1 MALGC
6 APYNATHTDFKS
18 GPVSDGRIWYI
29 VRFAGGVH
37 ISSLTRVYKDPSTTL
52 SVSNSAT
59 LNLGIR

>member
-18 GPVSDGRIWYI
+18 GPVSNGRIWYI

-37 ISSLTRVYKDPSTTL
+37 ITHSSLQRSEY
-52 SVSNSAT
+52 NS
-59 LNLGIR
+59 LDEQLCDLKLRY